1 MVLIKRYANRK
12 LYDCD
17 KKKYVTLKEIFES
30 INHGE
35 QIRVIDHLSGEDL
48 TTQIMAQIVQ
58 KQKLSSKGAF
68 SRALLEEI
76 IRSVPSPPA
85 NRKLPVTIS
94 HQISRMIETELKKRL
109 QTLEN
114 KGLLSPQQTELLHAE
129 LLSNLPAQFDLA
141 GIPEEAI
148 LITSSELEQCLDSF
162 DLPSLDDLS
171 ILNQQLQDL
180 FRKVENLS
188 IPVNQI

>member
-17 KKKYVTLKEIFES
+17 KKKYVTLEEIFEG

-48 TTQIMAQIVQ
+48 TTQIMAQIIQ
-58 KQKLSSKGAF
+58 KQKLNSKGAF

-76 IRSVPSPPA
+76 IRSISGSPA
-85 NRKLPVTIS
+85 NRELQVTIS
-94 HQISRMIETELKKRL
+94 HQISRMIEVELEKRL
-109 QTLEN
+109 LTMEN
-114 KGLLSPQQTELLHAE
+114 KGLLSPQQTELLRAE
-129 LLSNLPAQFDLA
+129 LLSNLPAQFGLA
-141 GIPEEAI
+141 GKPEEAI

-162 DLPSLDDLS
+162 GLPSQDDVS

-188 IPVNQI
+188 IPLNQV